1 MNKTQKTLV
10 ITAAVAGLVAGGVAK
25 ARTTNNQDAKLA
37 GKQVSSASVDRAAC
51 NGCGGKSG
59 GSGQTN
65 KVY

>member
-10 ITAAVAGLVAGGVAK
+10 ITAAIAGLVAGAVAK
-25 ARTTNNQDAKLA
+25 AKTTENNKCYNVA

-51 NGCGGKSG
+51 NGCGGK
-59 GSGQTN
+59 TN

>member
-10 ITAAVAGLVAGGVAK
+10 ITAAVAGLVAGAVAK
-25 ARTTNNQDAKLA
+25 AKTTENNKSSSVA

-51 NGCGGKSG
+51 NGCGGKG
-59 GSGQTN
+59 GTSTN